1 LGGKT
6 AISWKGV
13 PEVEGYEMIF
23 EDLLHGHSY
32 NMNDTKSFL
41 AEIKA
46 SRTDARFQI
55 RWKKKAVPSSIEP
68 TKGGVSGVLTS
79 DGIQLTFD
87 YNQEYSFK
95 ITAYNMLGQQ
105 LTESFVGNYSKNV
118 VTFSDDVY
126 GAHSLVDIINM
137 TTGERTTIRL
147 GK

>member
-1 LGGKT
+1 
-6 AISWKGV
+6 
-13 PEVEGYEMIF
+13 
-23 EDLLHGHSY
+23 
-32 NMNDTKSFL
+32 MNDTKSFL

-55 RWKKKAVPSSIEP
+55 RWKKKAVPSAIEP
-68 TKGGVSGVLTS
+68 TKGGVSGILTS

-87 YNQEYSFK
+87 YDQEYSFK

-118 VTFSDDVY
+118 ITFSDDVY